1 MINMENKVTYEEILF
16 LIKNELI
23 ETMEDNYDYY
33 KDYEFVIDL
42 EQQFIKNYDKQ
53 NDYNKIFIV
62 LSFGATA
69 VTHGQIVLPVIFK
82 ALSEQNRLEV
92 CQSLLTDFAL
102 KFNLKFNDE
111 GTIRQVLETPTVSS
125 NFNLTHEGFRSVLT
139 MSGTFIISN
148 DTNPTT
154 VEFFTGEIDEETGEE
169 EKITLDVIT
178 YNDNLTIQT
187 DTQPFTNNNKALNF
201 AQSMG
206 KYGVFSFVI
215 VVFLQNNKFLN
226 KVLDIKY
233 IDLVK
238 EPMGVDTPFK
248 FNLIHKNG
256 RGFKETEFRL
266 TSANQSQPLAQHPT
280 MTISFTL

>member
-1 MINMENKVTYEEILF
+1 MENKVTYEEILF

-42 EQQFIKNYDKQ
+42 EQQFIKNYDKK

-102 KFNLKFNDE
+102 KFNLKMNDE

-169 EKITLDVIT
+169 KKVTLDVIT

-215 VVFLQNNKFLN
+215 VVFLQDNDFLN

-233 IDLVK
+233 IDLDK

-248 FNLIHKNG
+248 FNLTHKNG

>member
-1 MINMENKVTYEEILF
+1 MENKVTYEEILF

-42 EQQFIKNYDKQ
+42 EQQFIKKYDKQ

-102 KFNLKFNDE
+102 KFNLKMNDE

-154 VEFFTGEIDEETGEE
+154 LEFFTGEIDEETGEE
-169 EKITLDVIT
+169 KKVTLDVIT

-215 VVFLQNNKFLN
+215 VVFLQDNDFLN

-233 IDLVK
+233 IDLDK

-248 FNLIHKNG
+248 FNLTHKNG

>member
-1 MINMENKVTYEEILF
+1 MENKVTYEEILF

-233 IDLVK
+233 IDLEK
-238 EPMGVDTPFK
+238 EPKGVDTPFK

-256 RGFKETEFRL
+256 RGFKEAEFRL